1 MSCIAYYS
9 IYNYVFVYIYVH
21 IYIHIYYIILYY
33 MAVLKRLDIFWLK
46 TRCGKRWKLLVYD
59 AVITNKILIEPTHAA
74 ATLLN
79 TRQLKG
85 LRKNLRLHTT
95 YIQSLNTNT
104 YVYKRAN
111 EELNSPTEGPD
122 RRIKPLTEMFE
133 LRKLKLL
140 GHVLRRNRQHPQHQ
154 VTFATQSALPRGSSN
169 RRVFGRPRANWIL
182 NTMSKAWNFMRQ
194 NNPLLQNE
202 EFNKDDRNIREQ
214 IIAQA
219 RQYLPPFP

>member
-1 MSCIAYYS
+1 MSCIVYIS

-85 LRKNLRLHTT
+85 LRKIYGYIPHTFKVSIQTPT
-95 YIQSLNTNT
+95 YT
-104 YVYKRAN
+104 K
-111 EELNSPTEGPD
+111 GPM
-122 RRIKPLTEMFE
+122 K
-133 LRKLKLL
+133 
-140 GHVLRRNRQHPQHQ
+140 
-154 VTFATQSALPRGSSN
+154 S
-169 RRVFGRPRANWIL
+169 
-182 NTMSKAWNFMRQ
+182 
-194 NNPLLQNE
+194 
-202 EFNKDDRNIREQ
+202 
-214 IIAQA
+214 
-219 RQYLPPFP
+219 